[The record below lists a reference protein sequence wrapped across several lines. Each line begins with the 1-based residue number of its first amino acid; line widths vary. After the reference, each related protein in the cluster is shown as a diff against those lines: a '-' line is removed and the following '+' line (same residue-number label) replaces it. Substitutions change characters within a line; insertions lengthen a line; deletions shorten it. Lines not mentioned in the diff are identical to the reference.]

1 MKLSDPWIKD
11 LFDFYSIKGAVMAGG
26 PWIFDCPLRVQKRS
40 SPVSTDAI
48 ILVLVKFI
56 ASFLSHRWYHL
67 RRHQCGAY
75 HGSPF
80 AIYSLTRRGLGR
92 VWTGAIH
99 INSTDLILL
108 LVINIFVLLFSS
120 PLQEGNPRQRHHHRY
135 VGIIILFSVSLL
147 YFPDW
152 LAHSFGASQ
161 AGSHYISMMM
171 LLWTMMMV
179 RRHQSR
185 F

>member
-11 LFDFYSIKGAVMAGG
+11 LFDFYSIKGTVMAGG

-56 ASFLSHRWYHL
+56 ASFLSHRCYHL

-120 PLQEGNPRQRHHHRY
+120 LLQEGNPRQRHHHRY

-147 YFPDW
+147 YSPDW
-152 LAHSFGASQ
+152 LADSFGASQ